1 MLVVPWWRC
10 KVSKFSLQSPSPEI
24 PGSRRGSGLSPAG
37 PGSTGLL
44 AEERSDIRKFTLSA
58 SDRLALLFLSQNVSI
73 GLGCTGLP
81 FVSLLKY

>member
-1 MLVVPWWRC
+1 MVAMQGE
-10 KVSKFSLQSPSPEI
+10 KVLAAITFTGNTRKPTGF
-24 PGSRRGSGLSPAG
+24 SPAG

-44 AEERSDIRKFTLSA
+44 AEERSNIRKFTLSA